1 MFRPREPYT
10 RPMRGQRPV
19 TEVPDVVGLG
29 AQDACDIVRRAG
41 LVPRGPEGEP
51 EPASGIV
58 VAQAPIATAGAE
70 EGDEVVLWTQL
81 GPGKG
86 TESAPTPPTESAL
99 LPA

>member
-1 MFRPREPYT
+1 M
-10 RPMRGQRPV
+10 

-29 AQDACDIVRRAG
+29 AQDACEIVRRAG
-41 LVPRGPEGEP
+41 LVPRGPDGEP
-51 EPASGIV
+51 EHGV
-58 VAQAPIATAGAE
+58 VVRQAPIAYAGAE

-86 TESAPTPPTESAL
+86 AGTAPTPPTESAL

>member
-1 MFRPREPYT
+1 
-10 RPMRGQRPV
+10 MRGHRPV

-29 AQDACDIVRRAG
+29 AEDACEIVRRAG

-51 EPASGIV
+51 EPASGVV

-70 EGDEVVLWTQL
+70 QGSDVVLWTQL
-81 GPGKG
+81 GPRAGAEA
-86 TESAPTPPTESAL
+86 TPPTPTESAL